1 MELRGFEPL
10 ILPAEMGSDVRR
22 MFADVVTSHLVVLR
36 ICVGVLRD
44 VTVPRVNDRRGGHGV
59 KLVQAVDARR
69 ARDLGNSFPVL
80 LADATSVA
88 MTDDSLNSA
97 FVSSRTSARGRAPG
111 SGVPQRLHSAHAAEL
126 SP

>member
-1 MELRGFEPL
+1 MY
-10 ILPAEMGSDVRR
+10 SH
-22 MFADVVTSHLVVLR
+22 VVTPVLGVLR
-36 ICVGVLRD
+36 ICVAVLRD
-44 VTVPRVNDRRGGHGV
+44 VTVLRVNDRRGAHGV
-59 KLVQAVDARR
+59 KLVSAVDARR